1 MLIQRCAWHAFFRG
15 YPRPLRVLSWH
26 GRRIELSDSIC
37 PSCAD
42 RVRIEGLWGSP
53 PPPVWPGSP
62 QTALIFVGLPLL
74 TALVLLA
81 TPLHD
86 ATIPPMPRPELATAF
101 VGDLPGQELRLVEVT
116 RESAL
121 PGAVIRRQR
130 IDRVPPVI
138 YEVRR
143 TVYRSREHASAAATP
158 EAAARKP
165 AVAARTEARA
175 TVAAFI
181 PQSP

>member
-26 GRRIELSDSIC
+26 GRRIDFSDSIC
-37 PSCAD
+37 PSCAH

-86 ATIPPMPRPELATAF
+86 ATAPPMPRQELTTAF
-101 VGDLPGQELRLVEVT
+101 VGDLPGQELRLVDVT
-116 RESAL
+116 RQFAL
-121 PGAVIRRQR
+121 PRAVIGRQR
-130 IDRVPPVI
+130 TDRVPPVV
-138 YEVRR
+138 YEARR
-143 TVYRSREHASAAATP
+143 TVYRSREHASAAAMP
-158 EAAARKP
+158 AAVVRPP
-165 AVAARTEARA
+165 AVGARTTA
-175 TVAAFI
+175 AAFI
-181 PQSP
+181 PESP